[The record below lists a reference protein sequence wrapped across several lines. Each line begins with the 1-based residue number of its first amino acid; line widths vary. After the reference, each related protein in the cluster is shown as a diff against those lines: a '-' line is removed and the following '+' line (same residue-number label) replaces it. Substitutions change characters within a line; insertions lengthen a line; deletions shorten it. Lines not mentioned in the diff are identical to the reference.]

1 MADRT
6 KGNELKMELR
16 AWNNWIEKINKRNGR
31 ETG

>member
-16 AWNNWIEKINKRNGR
+16 AWSNWIEKINKRNGR